1 MFLCR
6 QRLFLVGPPSEIFGA
21 KKGGAA
27 FFSFSVHMDAGP
39 HAGVEK
45 DVFSGGWNSFS
56 FVFLKKKRPKPNVE
70 INATFPRIPNPQP
83 DVFPP
88 IKPPP
93 PYTTSHHQHP
103 PTPHLQIPSVSFSI
117 LQSHPPIHPAPT
129 RYRSTRRSSSSARP
143 PAKPRRMPSKASR
156 ICSRRGGRGGIVGYR
171 GPQSA
176 HICPP

>member
-56 FVFLKKKRPKPNVE
+56 FVFLKKKNV
-70 INATFPRIPNPQP
+70 PNPMSKLMQP
-83 DVFPP
+83 SPAYP
-88 IKPPP
+88 IPSLMSSPR
-93 PYTTSHHQHP
+93 SSLRP
-103 PTPHLQIPSVSFSI
+103 PTPHHTTNIHQPPTFSI
-117 LQSHPPIHPAPT
+117 LQYPSV
-129 RYRSTRRSSSSARP
+129 P
-143 PAKPRRMPSKASR
+143 PAHPSCAHKVQEHEAQLEQCKATGKAEKDA
-156 ICSRRGGRGGIVGYR
+156 IKGIKDL
-171 GPQSA
+171 Q
-176 HICPP
+176 